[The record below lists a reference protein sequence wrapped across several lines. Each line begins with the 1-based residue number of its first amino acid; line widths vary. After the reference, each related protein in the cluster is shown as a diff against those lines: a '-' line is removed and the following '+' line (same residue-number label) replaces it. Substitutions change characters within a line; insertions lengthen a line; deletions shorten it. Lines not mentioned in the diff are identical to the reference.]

1 MCRFYSEIMA
11 LRFNKVIQGTRES
24 DHYCTPKDFYQ
35 KLHEEFRFTFDPC
48 PLRCE
53 TFNGL
58 EVDWNGIVYV
68 NPPYSH
74 IEVWIEKG
82 LTEIRKGNA
91 EKVVYLIPLRTDSW
105 YWHNKILA
113 FSEEV
118 RLVRGRLRFG
128 EKKDLAPFGV
138 AVIVFD
144 KNLSGNPKL
153 LSYEARS

>member
-1 MCRFYSEIMA
+1 MA
-11 LRFNKVIQGTRES
+11 LRFNKVLANTRES

-35 KLHEEFRFTFDPC
+35 KLHDEFGFTFDPC

-58 EVDWNGIVYV
+58 EVDWNEIVYV

-74 IEVWIEKG
+74 IEAWIEKG

-91 EKVVYLIPLRTDSW
+91 EKIVYLIPLRTDSW
-105 YWHNKILA
+105 YWHNKILS

-118 RLVRGRLRFG
+118 RLV
-128 EKKDLAPFGV
+128 
-138 AVIVFD
+138 
-144 KNLSGNPKL
+144 NLS
-153 LSYEARS
+153 

>member
-1 MCRFYSEIMA
+1 MA
-11 LRFNKVIQGTRES
+11 LRFNKVLANTRES
-24 DHYCTPKDFYQ
+24 DHYCTPKDFYD
-35 KLHEEFRFTFDPC
+35 KLNNEFQFTFDPC

-53 TFNGL
+53 DFNGL
-58 EVDWNGIVYV
+58 EVDWNGVVYC

-74 IEVWIEKG
+74 IEVWLEKG
-82 LTEIRKGNA
+82 LNEIRKGNA

-128 EKKDLAPFGV
+128 NKKDLAPFGV
-138 AVIVFD
+138 CLIIFD
-144 KNLSGNPKL
+144 NKLTGNSKL
-153 LSYEARS
+153 KSYEK

>member
-1 MCRFYSEIMA
+1 M
-11 LRFNKVIQGTRES
+11 
-24 DHYCTPKDFYQ
+24 
-35 KLHEEFRFTFDPC
+35 
-48 PLRCE
+48 
-53 TFNGL
+53 
-58 EVDWNGIVYV
+58 
-68 NPPYSH
+68 
-74 IEVWIEKG
+74 WIEKG
-82 LTEIRKGNA
+82 LNEIRKGNA
-91 EKVVYLIPLRTDSW
+91 ERVVYLIPLRTDSW

-144 KNLSGNPKL
+144 KNLSGNSKL